1 MTQESKKMILYAS
14 YISVL
19 TIALLISAKIT
30 TLWSLTFTVGALSYA
45 VTFAITDT
53 ISEVYGRDEAKRL
66 VYLGFVSYFMVIVY
80 SQIAVYMPPADFWK
94 ENQGAFELVI
104 GLVPRIVIASF
115 ISYTISQYHDVW
127 AFHFWKRKTNGK
139 HLWLRN
145 NLSTISSQFIDT
157 IIFVTIAF
165 YGIVPNEVLLGMILG
180 QFLFKMGV
188 AVIDTPFVYLLVS
201 WLKK

>member
-145 NLSTISSQFIDT
+145 NLSTISSQLIDT

-180 QFLFKMGV
+180 QFLFKMGI